1 MKTDTGEHDAPV
13 NLPLTI
19 TALGMGPGPVW
30 GRLKKT
36 RHKKI
41 SLGVVHGCAAS
52 EKLYLVPSAEYQ
64 TEL

>member
-1 MKTDTGEHDAPV
+1 MKKIPV
-13 NLPLTI
+13 NEPPYIWGL
-19 TALGMGPGPVW
+19 ALCGGGL
-30 GRLKKT
+30 RKT

-41 SLGVVHGCAAS
+41 SFGELHGCAAS